1 MGNSFFNKPSGTP
14 CRPEISYP
22 CSWEYRVIG
31 TDRQRL
37 QEIILSACEPAI
49 PTIEDGNRS
58 SQGRYCSV
66 TATVEVDS
74 EDRRLAIFARITS
87 NPEIKLVI

>member
-1 MGNSFFNKPSGTP
+1 MGNSIFNNPPGTP

-37 QEIILSACEPAI
+37 EEIIRCACEPAI
-49 PTIEDGNRS
+49 PIIKDGNCS

-66 TATVEVDS
+66 NATIEVDS
-74 EDRRLAIFARITS
+74 EERRLTIFARISS